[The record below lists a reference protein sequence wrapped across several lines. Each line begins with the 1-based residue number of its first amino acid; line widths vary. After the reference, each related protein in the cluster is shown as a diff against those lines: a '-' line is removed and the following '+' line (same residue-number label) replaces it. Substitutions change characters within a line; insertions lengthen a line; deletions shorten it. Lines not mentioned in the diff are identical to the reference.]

1 MGTIMTP
8 EQMLTMT
15 AQLEVVAAEIRNA
28 GHPGWGNI
36 CADAADLIRQIAEAQ
51 PVAWVD
57 PAWFAENVW
66 TEDAFERYAVDE
78 WIALYDRAAPPAPH
92 DDTALLRQALDALEN
107 RCGTNAEE
115 RAQLIPALRARLDG
129 APQSTAWRSIDE
141 PLNYLTKGEDGQQ
154 FLNSVTMPK
163 HAKQWAY
170 QAPQPDDTAL
180 PSRHPGP
187 SGSRTTTRTTCHETQ
202 DR

>member
-1 MGTIMTP
+1 MTP
-8 EQMLTMT
+8 EQMKELADRLRKSRSDTT
-15 AQLEVVAAEIRNA
+15 RNPA
-28 GHPGWGNI
+28 RLVRQTD
-36 CADAADLIRQIAEAQ
+36 ADAAADLIRQMAES
-51 PVAWVD
+51 
-57 PAWFAENVW
+57 
-66 TEDAFERYAVDE
+66 
-78 WIALYDRAAPPAPH
+78 PAPH

>member
-92 DDTALLRQALDALEN
+92 DDTTLLRQVLAALEI
-107 RCGTNAEE
+107 GGPDDGDPDHADLYTYEGA
-115 RAQLIPALRARLDG
+115 ITALRARLDG
-129 APQSTAWRSIDE
+129 E
-141 PLNYLTKGEDGQQ
+141 K
-154 FLNSVTMPK
+154 
-163 HAKQWAY
+163 
-170 QAPQPDDTAL
+170 
-180 PSRHPGP
+180 
-187 SGSRTTTRTTCHETQ
+187 
-202 DR
+202 